1 MCGWRRKKSAY
12 ALLTPIC
19 LMKFF
24 RRSPARW
31 ALIFGAAFFSTAAPA
46 TILWQASSQML
57 AHENGTGADVL
68 RGAVHRTGT
77 ASDTLYFKF
86 HMDPLS
92 DVGTEEYLAG
102 LQFFENDTEK
112 FGVGNSLKA
121 YGYSAF
127 NTAEQGANNNVFG
140 DVDLRSGSPEAF
152 EAGKI
157 VTYELPRR
165 GQSRTL
171 VFKVQYVPGGDD
183 NVTVW
188 MNPDLTPGATE
199 ENQPETLTTH
209 FKANGKFTAVHL
221 RHNGNGGGW
230 YFSELEIATSFND
243 LIVPRFWQRLWFDGL
258 LLLFL
263 FAAAIATVRLVE
275 KKKFQRRLQRAE
287 QERALEQERS
297 RIAQDLHDDLGSLLT
312 RISLLGG
319 LLKADKDSPEQTEA
333 HAAKISQ
340 AADQTVRA
348 LEEIVWA
355 VRPGS
360 DSLQSLVEYIAHFAT
375 ELFEEGSTRCRLD
388 LPAEVP
394 ARPLPPD
401 VRHNIF
407 LIAKESLTNALKHA
421 NGSTVHLQV
430 KTDGRTFKMIVADD
444 GNGFDVGI
452 MSANGHRNGLEN
464 MRRRA
469 ETVGGC
475 LGVTSA
481 PGQGSRVEFELNFST
496 AK

>member
-1 MCGWRRKKSAY
+1 M
-12 ALLTPIC
+12 TIC
-19 LMKFF
+19 PMKFLHRLPALRLPVLAALMF
-24 RRSPARW
+24 SP
-31 ALIFGAAFFSTAAPA
+31 PA
-46 TILWQASSQML
+46 HATVLWQNSAKIL
-57 AHENGTGADVL
+57 AHENGSGTDVL
-68 RGAVHRTGT
+68 HGVVRRGAA

-86 HMDPLS
+86 HVDPLS

-112 FGVGNSLKA
+112 FGVGNALKA
-121 YGYSAF
+121 WAYSAF
-127 NTAEQGANNNVFG
+127 NTLEQGGNNKIFG
-140 DVDLRSGSPEAF
+140 DVDLRTASPEAF
-152 EAGKI
+152 ETGKI

-165 GQSRTL
+165 GQGRTIA
-171 VFKVQYVPGGDD
+171 FKVQYVPGGDD

-188 MNPDLTPGATE
+188 MNPDLAPGATE

-209 FKANGKFTAVHL
+209 FKARGKFDAIHL

-230 YFSELEIATSFND
+230 YVSDLEIATSFNE
-243 LIVPRFWQRLWFDGL
+243 LIVPHFWQQLWFDGL

-263 FAAAIATVRLVE
+263 FAAVVVTVRFVE
-275 KKKFQRRLQRAE
+275 NKKFQRRLLCAE

-319 LLKADKDSPEQTEA
+319 LLKTDRDSPEQMEA
-333 HAAKISQ
+333 HASKISQ
-340 AADQTVRA
+340 AADETVRA

-375 ELFEEGSTRCRLD
+375 ELFGESPMRCRLD
-388 LPAEVP
+388 LPSEVP
-394 ARPLPPD
+394 SHPLPPD

-407 LIAKESLTNALKHA
+407 LIAKESLTNALKHSD
-421 NGSTVHLQV
+421 GDLVHLQV
-430 KTDGRTFKMIVADD
+430 KTDGGNFKMVVADN
-444 GNGFDVGI
+444 GRGFDVGT

-469 ETVGGC
+469 ESVGGC
-475 LGVTSA
+475 LGVTSGA
-481 PGQGSRVEFELNFST
+481 GQGSRVEFELNFKT
-496 AK
+496 PK

>member
-1 MCGWRRKKSAY
+1 MPRP
-12 ALLTPIC
+12 TTIC
-19 LMKFF
+19 
-24 RRSPARW
+24 
-31 ALIFGAAFFSTAAPA
+31 ALILGAVVFAPSAHA
-46 TILWQASSQML
+46 TVLWQDSSKVL
-57 AHENGTGADVL
+57 VHENGTGREILNGNVR
-68 RGAVHRTGT
+68 RGAT

-86 HMDPLS
+86 HIDPLS

-102 LQFFENDTEK
+102 LQFFEGDTEK

-127 NTAEQGANNNVFG
+127 NTAEQGDNNKIYG

-152 EAGKI
+152 ETGKI

-165 GQSRTL
+165 GLARTL
-171 VFKVQYVPGGDD
+171 VFKVQYVPDGDD
-183 NVTVW
+183 KVTVW

-199 ENQPETLTTH
+199 ENQPEKLTTR
-209 FKANGKFTAVHL
+209 FKANGKFDSIRL

-230 YFSELEIATSFND
+230 YFSDVEIATSFND
-243 LIVPRFWQRLWFDGL
+243 LIVPHFWQRLWFAGL
-258 LLLFL
+258 LVVFV
-263 FAAAIATVRLVE
+263 FSAAIVTVRFAE

-319 LLKADKDSPEQTEA
+319 LLKADKDNPEQTEA
-333 HAAKISQ
+333 HAGKISQ

-375 ELFEEGSTRCRLD
+375 ELFGESPTRCRLD
-388 LPAEVP
+388 LPSDVP
-394 ARPLPPD
+394 SRPLPPD

-421 NGSTVHLQV
+421 GASIVHLEV
-430 KTDGRTFKMIVADD
+430 KTDGRRFKLAVADD
-444 GNGFDVGI
+444 GKGFDAAT
-452 MSANGHRNGLEN
+452 MSANGHRNGLVN

-469 ETVGGC
+469 ESVGGC
-475 LGVTSA
+475 LAANSE
-481 PGQGSRVEFELNFST
+481 PGKGTRIVFELDFQN

>member
-1 MCGWRRKKSAY
+1 MPRPVA
-12 ALLTPIC
+12 IH
-19 LMKFF
+19 
-24 RRSPARW
+24 
-31 ALIFGAAFFSTAAPA
+31 AFIVWVLAFAPA
-46 TILWQASSQML
+46 ARATVLWQDSSKVL
-57 AHENGTGADVL
+57 AHENGMGVDILQGAVR
-68 RGAVHRTGT
+68 RGAT

-86 HMDPLS
+86 HIDPLS

-102 LQFFENDTEK
+102 LQFFEDKTEK
-112 FGVGNSLKA
+112 FGIGNSLKA

-127 NTAEQGANNNVFG
+127 NTAEQGDNNKVFG

-152 EAGKI
+152 EAGKV

-165 GQSRTL
+165 GLGRTI
-171 VFKVQYVPGGDD
+171 VFKVQYMPEGDD

-188 MNPDLTPGATE
+188 MNPDLTPGSTE
-199 ENQPETLTTH
+199 ENQPEKLTTH
-209 FKANGKFTAVHL
+209 FKADGKFNAVHL
-221 RHNGNGGGW
+221 RHNGSGGGW
-230 YFSELEIATSFND
+230 YFSDVEIATSFND
-243 LIVPRFWQRLWFDGL
+243 LIVPHFWQRLWFDGM

-263 FAAAIATVRLVE
+263 FVAAVVTVRVVE
-275 KKKFQRRLQRAE
+275 KKKFQRRLHLAE

-319 LLKADKDSPEQTEA
+319 LLKADKENPEQTEA

-375 ELFEEGSTRCRLD
+375 ELFEEGATRCRLD
-388 LPAEVP
+388 LPADVP
-394 ARPLPPD
+394 SRPLPPD

-421 NGSTVHLQV
+421 NGKVVVLQV
-430 KTDGRTFKMIVADD
+430 KTDGRHFKMVVADD
-444 GNGFDVGI
+444 GRGFDVGTL
-452 MSANGHRNGLEN
+452 SANGHRNGLEN

-469 ETVGGC
+469 ESVGGC
-475 LGVTSA
+475 LGVTSE
-481 PGQGSRVEFELNFST
+481 PGQGARVVFELDFQT